1 MGVSA
6 KISWEGLLHTSHLS
20 SRLSDEKICAE
31 FQLTNLD
38 TDQSDGRQLAQ
49 LLGAQGMHGSFSPA
63 HRRAQCA
70 LAAAHPPRQTAVERT
85 GSVLEWS
92 WS

>member
-6 KISWEGLLHTSHLS
+6 KISWEGCSTHPISH
-20 SRLSDEKICAE
+20 SRLSDEKIYTE

-38 TDQSDGRQLAQ
+38 IDQSDGRQLAQ
-49 LLGAQGMHGSFSPA
+49 LLGAQGMGLPPT

-70 LAAAHPPRQTAVERT
+70 LAAARTLPHQTKCCKEN
-85 GSVLEWS
+85 GGEWS
-92 WS
+92 SL